1 MLIQEIESKSILTK
15 SNIPNVDLV
24 VNPYVGCEHECIY
37 CYADF
42 MKRFTNHHEPWGEFL
57 DVKINGPELVK
68 PRGQYNG
75 KEILFSSVTDPYLP
89 HERKFELTR
98 AILKKLVEHQ
108 PKISILTKSELV
120 QRDIDI
126 FKQFHDIDI
135 AISVST
141 INTELAKQLE
151 PRASLPFRR
160 FDALKACQNEGLT
173 THIFISPIL
182 PYITEIE
189 QIMEMMADHV
199 KYFSFENLNVRP
211 NNRKRIFQ
219 FIKKIRPDLLSEYK
233 KIYGRPPDTLYWDL
247 LAEKIY
253 ELEKKFNKKCY
264 IHFHHGGFSKNKY
277 S

>member
-15 SNIPNVDLV
+15 SNIPSIDLV
-24 VNPYVGCEHECIY
+24 VNPYVGCEHGCIY

-57 DVKINGPELVK
+57 DVKKNGPELVK
-68 PRGQYNG
+68 PRGHYEG
-75 KEILFSSVTDPYLP
+75 KEVLFSSVTDPYLP
-89 HERKFELTR
+89 HERKFEVTR
-98 AILKKLVEHQ
+98 AILKKLVVHQ

-120 QRDIDI
+120 KRDIDI
-126 FKQFHDIDI
+126 FKQFNDIDI

-141 INTELAKQLE
+141 INVELVKQLE

-160 FDALKACQNEGLT
+160 FEALKACKNEGLN
-173 THIFISPIL
+173 THVFISPIL

-211 NNRKRIFQ
+211 NNRKRVFQ
-219 FIKKIRPDLLSEYK
+219 FIKKNRPDLIPDYK
-233 KIYGRPPDTLYWDL
+233 KIYGRPPDNLYWDL
-247 LAEKIY
+247 VSQKI
-253 ELEKKFNKKCY
+253 LEIGKIFNVNCQ